1 MTKEEL
7 IELNFNKIDVLNE
20 DSQNGFDYYLY
31 ELKITDG
38 LILNSSDSLDTKNNK
53 WKVINYDW
61 PEIKNINKKN
71 ILNLINLNKK

>member
-1 MTKEEL
+1 MTKKEL
-7 IELNFNKIDVLNE
+7 IKLNFNKIDVLNE

-38 LILNSSDSLDTKNNK
+38 LILSSSDSSDTKNNK

-61 PEIKNINKKN
+61 PEIKNINKKS